1 MSGTYDDIQQG
12 ILSVKRNRGWIEI
25 TNLILLECV
34 RGSVKTRIMY
44 RCNLNS
50 KQVQQYLDFLTKYNL
65 IEKRDRDVAHRT
77 HQYFATE
84 LGMKFIEAYTQL
96 HEVLKESSIRVIR

>member
-1 MSGTYDDIQQG
+1 MVNAYDDIQRG
-12 ILSVKRNRGWIEI
+12 LLSVKRNRGWIEI

-65 IEKRDRDVAHRT
+65 IEKRDRDPSHKT
-77 HQYFATE
+77 QQYFATE

-96 HEVLKESSIRVIR
+96 HDVLRESSVRLTH